1 MLLAM
6 LRPSSSSPSEIL
18 LPKVVSAP
26 QDVETSPVPQTPMM
40 SPGAQDF
47 EASGGGG
54 GLQADREFWSTFK
67 LLQALCLLSS
77 QLLLQ
82 LVLR

>member
-54 GLQADREFWSTFK
+54 LQADREFWSTFK

-77 QLLLQ
+77 QLFLQ

>member
-1 MLLAM
+1 
-6 LRPSSSSPSEIL
+6 
-18 LPKVVSAP
+18 
-26 QDVETSPVPQTPMM
+26 
-40 SPGAQDF
+40 
-47 EASGGGG
+47 
-54 GLQADREFWSTFK
+54 LQADREFWSTFK